1 LVLNT
6 NSKISN
12 EQKHLVQVRAKRNP
26 REERIG
32 REGGALEGAAF
43 LRAGAFTGF
52 PFLLVIQ
59 HEKRITAQHNKRIIV
74 H

>member
-52 PFLLVIQ
+52 PFFIY
-59 HEKRITAQHNKRIIV
+59 
-74 H
+74 